1 MNGNQN
7 PPLLGYT
14 DRLSAR
20 PGDVVQVK
28 VSSYLEGD
36 FEADLARII
45 CADPNPEGTGLIEE
59 GVACDFAGR
68 YPSRIQPFTPGSCM
82 HVSMPPET
90 TLPAEFTVVAMIW
103 PTRPDGG
110 PQAVLSIE
118 SNSSPAPFILGLDVG
133 GRPIVKVRMSD
144 GSWTEC
150 CLPDPVSERRW
161 ARLWASFSQPS
172 GELSVGIFQ
181 GGVDDTADTTFTGTT
196 ALSDQ
201 KII

>member
-1 MNGNQN
+1 MNGNHN

-59 GVACDFAGR
+59 DITCDFAGR
-68 YPSRIQPFTPGSCM
+68 YPSRIQRFTPGSYM

-90 TLPAEFTVVAMIW
+90 KVPAEFTVVAMIW

-118 SNSSPAPFILGLDVG
+118 SNSSPAPFILALDAA
-133 GRPIVKVRMSD
+133 GRPTVKVRMSD
-144 GSWTEC
+144 GNWPAC

-161 ARLWASFSQPS
+161 ARLWASFSQFS
-172 GELSVGIFQ
+172 GELRVGIYQ
-181 GGVDDTADTTFTGTT
+181 DKIGDSADTTFRNVSHRNSCPT
-196 ALSDQ
+196 
-201 KII
+201 